1 MRASCFA
8 TTRCSLEEVALGFME
23 RNARGALKRYLCAK
37 LRQTGVSQ
45 RAQRTL
51 LGTWLTE
58 IYLDEINGM
67 SVRKRGEFHQSSTDA
82 EEEAKQASILEFR
95 QFLTDHSGDLD
106 SATTYA
112 LLSSHGCI
120 EELLFYARRIEDYDR
135 VLTHHI
141 QREDV
146 ASAIFILQEIPVE
159 RAEPLYYK
167 YAPQMLL
174 AAPKET
180 VDAWIQAPFLAPC
193 RLIPALVRYDQQRG
207 EGENEAVR
215 YLEYQV
221 KENQNTDPA
230 IHNYLLSLYATEV
243 SSLSFHQLRRTPRT

>member
-1 MRASCFA
+1 
-8 TTRCSLEEVALGFME
+8 ME

-180 VDAWIQAPFLAPC
+180 VDAWIQAPFLAPRWC
-193 RLIPALVRYDQQRG
+193 DMISSEGRG
-207 EGENEAVR
+207 RTRRCG
-215 YLEYQV
+215 
-221 KENQNTDPA
+221 
-230 IHNYLLSLYATEV
+230 I
-243 SSLSFHQLRRTPRT
+243 SSTR

>member
-180 VDAWIQAPFLAPC
+180 VGRVDPGAFP
-193 RLIPALVRYDQQRG
+193 G
-207 EGENEAVR
+207 AVSAHPR
-215 YLEYQV
+215 V
-221 KENQNTDPA
+221 GA
-230 IHNYLLSLYATEV
+230 I
-243 SSLSFHQLRRTPRT
+243 